1 MLIAVA
7 EGLEEGCVH
16 MCAGNTHK
24 HCYEFYPTT
33 VVTVPFWVLVCVIIR
48 YSTRSILLAS

>member
-7 EGLEEGCVH
+7 EVLEEGCVH

-24 HCYEFYPTT
+24 HCYKFYPTT
-33 VVTVPFWVLVCVIIR
+33 VVTVPF
-48 YSTRSILLAS
+48 